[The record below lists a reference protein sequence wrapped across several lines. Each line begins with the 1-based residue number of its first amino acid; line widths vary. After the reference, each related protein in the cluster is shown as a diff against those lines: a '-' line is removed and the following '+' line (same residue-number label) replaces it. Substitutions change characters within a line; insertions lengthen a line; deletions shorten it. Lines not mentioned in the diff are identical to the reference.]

1 MRVIILGA
9 GQVGGTLAQNLV
21 QEDNDVTLIDIDD
34 VCLQKLQRRLDIQ
47 IVQGNAS
54 HPSSLIKAGIQQ
66 ADMLIAVTNCDEVNM
81 IACFVAYNLFQTPSK
96 IARIRTE
103 DYSEYPTLFSNDA
116 IPIDV
121 CISPE
126 ELVTS
131 HIINLVKY
139 PGTTQILEFADGKLL
154 LMTIK
159 INAEDGI
166 CGKNIKQV
174 ERLLWDLPV
183 KLVAIFRKKK
193 TVAKTEDL
201 ILIPKDSLTFVV
213 EADKIQNVL
222 QALGCYVKPNKRVII
237 AGGGH
242 IGCKLAREL
251 ENFYQVKIIEHNINS
266 ATKLADT
273 LDKATVLDGDIA
285 DKNLLLN
292 ENIEF
297 TDVFCAVTNDDE
309 ANIMASLQAKNLG
322 AKYTMALVN
331 RDAYVDLIDDS
342 SIDYAISPQ
351 LITIGSILTKLRRG
365 NMVKVYR
372 LQHDEAEA
380 IELII
385 RGSESTSSVIGRK
398 IADIDLP
405 QNCLIASV
413 VRDEKIHITNDDFVL
428 QDKDHVILL
437 ILKRRVIR
445 QVESLFQV
453 NLSFMS

>member
-54 HPSSLIKAGIQQ
+54 HPSSLLQAGIQQ

-81 IACFVAYNLFQTPSK
+81 MACFIAYNLFRTPSK

-103 DYSEYPTLFSNDA
+103 DYAEYPSLFANDA

-126 ELVTS
+126 ELVTDN
-131 HIINLVKY
+131 IINLVKY
-139 PGTTQILEFADGKLL
+139 PGATQILEFADGKLL

-159 INAEDGI
+159 INFADGVY
-166 CGKNIKQV
+166 GKNIQQV
-174 ERLLWDLPV
+174 DRLLAHFQV
-183 KLVAIFRKKK
+183 KIVAIFRNKKSI
-193 TVAKTEDL
+193 AKTEDL
-201 ILIPKDSLTFVV
+201 VLIQNDGLTFVI
-213 EADKIQNVL
+213 EATDIQNVL
-222 QALGCYVKPNKRVII
+222 QVLGCDVKPNKRIII
-237 AGGGH
+237 AGGGN
-242 IGCKLAREL
+242 IGRKLAKEL
-251 ENFYQVKIIEHNINS
+251 ENFYQVKVIEHNINS
-266 ATKLADT
+266 ATKLADS

-322 AKYTMALVN
+322 AKHTMALVN

-385 RGSESTSSVIGRK
+385 HGSESTSRVIGRRV
-398 IADIDLP
+398 IDIDLP
-405 QNCLIASV
+405 EGCLITSV
-413 VRDEKIHITNDDFVL
+413 VRHDEVHIINNDFIL

-437 ILKRRVIR
+437 LLKRRVIR